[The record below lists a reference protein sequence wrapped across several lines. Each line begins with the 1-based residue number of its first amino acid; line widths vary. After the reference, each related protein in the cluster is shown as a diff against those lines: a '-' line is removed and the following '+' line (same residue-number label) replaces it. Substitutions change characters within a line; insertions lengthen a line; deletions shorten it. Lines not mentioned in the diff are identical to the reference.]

1 MGGLWIVLGLEVR
14 LVSEKWVSDRQLS
27 VPFRQYVKTEEGV
40 PFTPETEMS
49 VHCVFSGLALPA
61 CRNGM
66 ILPGASI
73 MDSGILLQQPE

>member
-1 MGGLWIVLGLEVR
+1 M
-14 LVSEKWVSDRQLS
+14 SEKWVSDRQLS

-66 ILPGASI
+66 ILTGASLT
-73 MDSGILLQQPE
+73 DSDILLQQPE

>member
-1 MGGLWIVLGLEVR
+1 MLFR
-14 LVSEKWVSDRQLS
+14 SVSDRQLS

-66 ILPGASI
+66 ILTGASLT
-73 MDSGILLQQPE
+73 DSDILLQQPE